1 MFTGIIEEV
10 GRVRRVERTG
20 AGSRVSIEAKRVIED
35 ARNGDSISTDG
46 VCLTAL
52 EITREGFEADCSA
65 ETLRRTTIGSW
76 REGTPVNL
84 ERALRMGDRL
94 GGHLVQ
100 GHVDGVGS
108 LVSRRPEGDSQM
120 VRFAFPR
127 ELGRHIAL
135 KGSIAISGISLTI
148 ADLGADWLEI
158 AVIPATLEWTTLGKL
173 AIGSDVNIETDMLA
187 KYVER
192 ILGNGRAE
200 AKAGLTVGA
209 LEEMG
214 Y

>member
-10 GRVRRVERTG
+10 GRVRRVQRAG
-20 AGSRVSIEAKRVIED
+20 AGSRVTVAASRVVQD
-35 ARNGDSISTDG
+35 AREGDSISTDG

-52 EITREGFEADCSA
+52 SITPEGFEADCSA

-76 REGTPVNL
+76 REGTPINL

-100 GHVDGVGS
+100 GHVDGVGR
-108 LVSRRPEGDSQM
+108 LVTRRQEGDAQM
-120 VRFAFPR
+120 VRFEFPR
-127 ELGRHIAL
+127 ELGRHIAM
-135 KGSIAISGISLTI
+135 KGSIAVSGISLTI
-148 ADLGADWLEI
+148 ADLGPDWFEI
-158 AVIPATLEWTTLGKL
+158 AVIPATLQWTTLGEL
-173 AIGSDVNIETDMLA
+173 ADGSPVNLETDMLA

-192 ILGNGRAE
+192 ILKGSETRRE
-200 AKAGLTVGA
+200 LTVES
-209 LEEMG
+209 LQEMG